1 MPTRWQ
7 HRVVPKIAVNT
18 IYSVCLLLGA
28 IVMVLPFL
36 WMVSTSFK
44 DLGQAF
50 RYPPVWIPKPITLQN
65 YKEVWHLMP
74 FARYL
79 FNSAYIAGVT
89 TVADMI
95 TASLAA
101 FAFARMRW
109 RGRDVVF
116 LLYLGSLMV
125 PGQVTLIPKFILM
138 KYMRLV
144 DTYTGLILPG
154 CFSAFGTFLL
164 RQYFLLIPRELD
176 EAAMIDGCS
185 WLGIWGRIIVP
196 LSKPALA
203 TLAVF
208 AFMGSWNAFQWPL
221 VMVSRPEMRT
231 VTLAIRSFS
240 TEYATYWTQMMAA
253 STIALLPIIILYVAC
268 QKYFV
273 KGIATSGF
281 GGR

>member
-1 MPTRWQ
+1 MAPRRQ
-7 HRVVPKIAVNT
+7 PRIMLKIVVNIFHST
-18 IYSVCLLLGA
+18 CLLPGA

-65 YKEVWHLMP
+65 YKEVWQLMP
-74 FARYL
+74 FSRYL
-79 FNSAYIAGVT
+79 FNSAYVAAIT

-116 LLYLGSLMV
+116 LIYLGSMMV

-138 KYMRLV
+138 KYMHLV
-144 DTYTGLILPG
+144 DTYAGLILPG

-176 EAAMIDGCS
+176 EAAMIDGCG

-208 AFMGSWNAFQWPL
+208 AFTGSWNAFQWPL

-240 TEYATYWTQMMAA
+240 TEYSTYWTQMMAA
-253 STIALLPIIILYVAC
+253 SAVALLPIIILYLTC